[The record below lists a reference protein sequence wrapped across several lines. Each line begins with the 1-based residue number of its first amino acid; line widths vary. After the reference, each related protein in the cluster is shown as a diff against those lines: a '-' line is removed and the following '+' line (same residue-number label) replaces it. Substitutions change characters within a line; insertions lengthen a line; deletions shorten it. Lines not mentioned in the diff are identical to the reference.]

1 VPLPKPVQAEE
12 EESFLTRCMSD
23 KVMIEEFPK
32 LEQRFAVCKIQ
43 WDAVEDEE
51 EEGTEEEE
59 EDTEEDA
66 LIKFLQKISKA
77 TNFPTA
83 GDDETV
89 SLQNS
94 KYELFPL
101 DFAERVREKYP
112 KVWGL
117 GGNVLGNEQYKHL
130 YTIRNEDIATDALTP
145 RQVEAIRL
153 REAWSARHLEDF
165 RIAGVVAQIKWHV
178 VGDKGVEYMKKLV
191 NEEIEKRY
199 GGGE

>member
-1 VPLPKPVQAEE
+1 VPLPRPTQAEE

-43 WDAVEDEE
+43 WDATEDA
-51 EEGTEEEE
+51 EE
-59 EDTEEDA
+59 EDKEEEDEEDA
-66 LIKFLQKISKA
+66 LIKFVQKVSKA

-83 GDDETV
+83 GDDETI

-130 YTIRNEDIATDALTP
+130 YTIRNDDIATDALTP

-153 REAWSARHLEDF
+153 REAWSARHSEDF
-165 RIAGVVAQIKWHV
+165 RIAGVVAQIKWHM